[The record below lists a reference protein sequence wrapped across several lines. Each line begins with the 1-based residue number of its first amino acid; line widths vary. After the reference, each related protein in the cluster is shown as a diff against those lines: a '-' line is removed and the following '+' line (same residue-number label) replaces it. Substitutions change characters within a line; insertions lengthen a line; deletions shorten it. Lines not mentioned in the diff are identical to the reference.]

1 MLGRPGTLIN
11 CIERYLRIIASG
23 KMKIESVDFFY
34 LSIPEVLD
42 IGDGSQDVLLVRL
55 QAGYHVGWGEC
66 EAALLVS
73 TASLVCPMSHSAC
86 KPIQDS
92 VLGQRL
98 DGTGDIVRIGNLV
111 RENSS
116 LDLLQTDHMLSG
128 IDIACGTCSDI
139 GCRPRSINCLGI
151 STRIPKRLTSQFFS
165 VIHRNRP

>member
-73 TASLVCPMSHSAC
+73 TASRCVRCRTVPVNRFKIQSWAKGWTELATLSVSETWYGKTAAWICC
-86 KPIQDS
+86 KP
-92 VLGQRL
+92 
-98 DGTGDIVRIGNLV
+98 T
-111 RENSS
+111 
-116 LDLLQTDHMLSG
+116 
-128 IDIACGTCSDI
+128 TCS
-139 GCRPRSINCLGI
+139 PVSI
-151 STRIPKRLTSQFFS
+151 
-165 VIHRNRP
+165 